1 MNHVKEEA
9 IKIIQALPDDI
20 TLKDIRYHLHV
31 HEKVQAG
38 LLALE
43 EGRVVSQEEA
53 ERKVAE
59 WVKAL
64 VP

>member
-1 MNHVKEEA
+1 MSQVKEEA

-20 TLKDIRYHLHV
+20 TLKDILYHLYV
-31 HEKVQAG
+31 REKVEEG

-43 EGRVVSQEEA
+43 EGQVVSQEEA

-59 WVKAL
+59 WVKA
-64 VP
+64 